1 MHEYYESNIIVKRM
15 KRICIYCGAGSAI
28 RKLPYQNYLTALL
41 LTAFLLGCSHSA
53 VKKIPEVSSGKL
65 VRIENFHSRFVNPR
79 NIDVWLPEGYHSGS
93 KHSVVYMNDGQM
105 LFDSTTTWNR
115 QEWHVDEVITKMI
128 REDKIKDCI
137 VVGICNN
144 IEYRNAEYFPSV
156 ALDGLIEPTK
166 SSIVKNLLKN
176 KPQSDN
182 YLKFI
187 VGELK
192 PYIDRTFSTYEDP
205 LNTFIIGSDMGGLIS
220 VYAFCKYPEVFG
232 GAACLSTHWP
242 MIGTGLLYNMQITG
256 NTSRAFRD
264 YLSSNLPSPPRGKIY
279 FDYGSEKLDSI
290 YQPYQQLVDT
300 IMKKAGYTSG
310 NWITREFINAD
321 HSERSWSKRL
331 NVPLE
336 FLLGK

>member
-1 MHEYYESNIIVKRM
+1 M
-15 KRICIYCGAGSAI
+15 KLR
-28 RKLPYQNYLTALL
+28 YLSFSTALL
-41 LTAFLLGCSHSA
+41 LTALLLSCNPSA

-65 VRIENFHSRFVNPR
+65 IRIENFQSRFVNPR
-79 NIDVWLPEGYHSGS
+79 NIDVWLPEGYDSGR
-93 KHSVVYMNDGQM
+93 KHAVIYMHDGQM
-105 LFDSTTTWNR
+105 LFDSTTTWNK
-115 QEWHVDEVITKMI
+115 QEWHVDEVITKLI
-128 REDKIKDCI
+128 REGKIKDCI
-137 VVGICNN
+137 VVAICNN

-156 ALDGLIEPTK
+156 ALDGLLEPTK
-166 SSIVKNLLKN
+166 GSIIKNLLKD

-192 PYIDRTFSTYEDP
+192 PYIDKTYSTYADP

-242 MIGTGLLYNMQITG
+242 MIGTGLLISMKITE
-256 NTSRAFRD
+256 NTSRVFRE

-290 YQPYQQLVDT
+290 YKPYQQLVDI
-300 IMKKAGYTSG
+300 IMKKAGYTPE
-310 NWITREFINAD
+310 NWITREFMNAD

-331 NVPLE
+331 YIPLE